1 MNRIV
6 DGLKVAVTAKAGKAS
21 ATITNRGVIIT
32 RFETEDRGGLVGRLD
47 RQMKD
52 YGFYR
57 TTGYVSEEGLLVA
70 DCSRKVSH

>member
-6 DGLKVAVTAKAGKAS
+6 SGMKVAVTAKAGKAS

-32 RFETEDRGGLVGRLD
+32 RFETEDRGGLVRRLD

-57 TTGYVSEEGLLVA
+57 TTGYVSEGGLLVA
-70 DCSRKVSH
+70 DCSRAVTA